1 MYNRILKRP
10 MFNMGGRTYQ
20 AQGTGITSG
29 LDTPK
34 RGLVDGP
41 GGYAGDTREIISA
54 EKEEIFRTPPGQ
66 NFRDV
71 VSSFGEYAN
80 AYDAEGNAKT
90 SGQMGYDQAK
100 NITAER
106 DAQYALEQAG
116 KLENL
121 DAESVKI
128 NKDLDR
134 SADQA
139 NAIALQ
145 AMINSK
151 EIELDKQYKAVDNK
165 YKNDLADL
173 NAKLTDPSLLV
184 GDETVQ
190 VVQEAI
196 RALEQK
202 IANEKYD
209 IARRAPVPKTTD
221 QLIDEFVKILLSS
234 NKDAM
239 PDDRYTIDTA
249 LAAAEKYYGKKRTQK
264 ATGGRVGYNMGT
276 GMDGAQPM
284 QASMNMEETISTP
297 NETVTEDMSMT
308 DTVEKVPTINMPYEE
323 FRDKLPAEISDDI
336 AELIYYNQD
345 AFNDFSEINDQSQ
358 VYEFNNKY
366 QVNLVLPMNTEM
378 V

>member
-10 MFNMGGRTYQ
+10 MFKMGGRSYS

-41 GGYAGDTREIISA
+41 GGYAGEERLTEIA
-54 EKEEIFRTPPGQ
+54 EEKINVTQPR
-66 NFRDV
+66 
-71 VSSFGEYAN
+71 VSDGMKVLRSFGEYAN
-80 AYDAEGNAKT
+80 PYNDRGEALT
-90 SGQMGYDQAK
+90 SGQIGKLQADR
-100 NITAER
+100 ITGER
-106 DAQYALEQAG
+106 DADYELDQAA

-121 DAESVKI
+121 DAEATKI

-184 GDETVQ
+184 GNETVKI
-190 VVQEAI
+190 VQEGI

-284 QASMNMEETISTP
+284 QASMNMAETISTP

-308 DTVEKVPTINMPYEE
+308 DTVEKVPTINMPFPE
-323 FRDKLPAEISDDI
+323 FREKLPAEISDDI